1 MKVKVSTLAFSNNK
15 TLVDLLLKDF
25 PEALVNSEGKRVQ
38 GDDLVDYFK
47 DTEAAII
54 GLEQITG
61 EILDRLPSLKIIA
74 KYGVGLDNIDIEAC
88 KGRNVEIGWTGGVN
102 KRSVAEMALGF
113 MLALSRNL
121 YMTSNQ
127 LKELVWNKNG
137 GDQLTGKTIGIIG
150 LGNIGRELVQLLEPF
165 KCRVMVNDIVDVSDY
180 AAEYGL
186 EVVSM
191 DKLLST
197 SDIISIHTPFTKDT
211 SNLFNKKAF
220 DKMKPSAYV
229 INTARGGII
238 NEYDLKEALKKKIIA
253 GAALDVYDPEPPVD
267 QDLLSF
273 PNLICTPHTGGNSYE
288 AVVAMGVSAITH
300 LKNYRDKKNMSKL

>member
-15 TLVDLLLKDF
+15 ILVDLLLKDF
-25 PEALVNSEGKRVQ
+25 PEALVNSEGKRLQ

-165 KCRVMVNDIVDVSDY
+165 KCRVLVNDIVDVCDY

-186 EVVSM
+186 EAVSM

-211 SNLFNKKAF
+211 SNLFNKEAF

-238 NEYDLKEALKKKIIA
+238 NENDLKEALKKKIIA

-267 QDLLSF
+267 QELLSF

>member
-15 TLVDLLLKDF
+15 TLVDLLLKYF
-25 PEALVNSEGKRVQ
+25 PEALVNSEGKRLQ
-38 GDDLVDYFK
+38 GDDFVEYFK
-47 DTEAAII
+47 DADAAII

-61 EILDRLPSLKIIA
+61 DILDRLPSLKIIA
-74 KYGVGLDNIDIEAC
+74 KYGVGLDNVDLDAC
-88 KGRNVEIGWTGGVN
+88 KARNVEIGWTGGVN

-127 LKELVWNKNG
+127 LKELVWNKDG

-165 KCRVMVNDIVDVSDY
+165 KCRVLVNDIVDVSDY
-180 AAEYGL
+180 VAEYGL
-186 EVVSM
+186 EAVTM
-191 DKLLST
+191 DKLLSN

-211 SNLFNKKAF
+211 SNLFNKEAF
-220 DKMKPSAYV
+220 DKMKQSAYLV
-229 INTARGGII
+229 NTARGGII
-238 NEYDLKEALKKKIIA
+238 NENDLKEALKKKIIA
-253 GAALDVYDPEPPVD
+253 GAALDVYDPEPPID
-267 QDLLSF
+267 QELLSF